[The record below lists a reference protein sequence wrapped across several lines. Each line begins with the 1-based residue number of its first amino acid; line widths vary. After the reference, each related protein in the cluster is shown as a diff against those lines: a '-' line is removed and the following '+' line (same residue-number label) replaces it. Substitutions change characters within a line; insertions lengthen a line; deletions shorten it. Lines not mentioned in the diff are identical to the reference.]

1 MAHYAGANHVQVDID
16 QTAMQMLVGLDGGG
30 MIAVFPKCAMP
41 VLALIELLRGSAR
54 DELHTRRDNVSACV
68 FH

>member
-16 QTAMQMLVGLDGGG
+16 QTAMPMLVGLDCGG

-41 VLALIELLRGSAR
+41 VLALIDLLRGSAR

>member
-1 MAHYAGANHVQVDID
+1 MVHYAGANHVQVDID

>member
-16 QTAMQMLVGLDGGG
+16 QTALSPKAVPIKVSPRSSMQMLVGLDCGG

-41 VLALIELLRGSAR
+41 VLALIELLRGLR
-54 DELHTRRDNVSACV
+54 
-68 FH
+68 